1 MPSDAPHGTPF
12 AVNSR
17 PTDMVPTLDC
27 VSLLYTWGCWWNES
41 RMIPT
46 SLRLESLPGPAGL
59 NHLRDHHFGTSWK
72 PLKKFGIPGGWL
84 DTRATKLEHAWTKH
98 WYVFSARYHWYG
110 DKSRQHKVWQCFLL
124 AKALVLQRELLRFT
138 GDVGN
143 CRVRVPSLIL
153 QAAPTKN
160 KQAGEVEWEH
170 TNEHG
175 YGSTKNGRRRQFLI
189 RVYIYILVHFNMG
202 YPSLTQLIGCL
213 TVETLCVCVPW
224 SAPSLARQSHP
235 GF

>member
-153 QAAPTKN
+153 QAAATKTN
-160 KQAGEVEWEH
+160 KLGRL
-170 TNEHG
+170 
-175 YGSTKNGRRRQFLI
+175 NGNIPMNMDMARQKMVGDDNSWSVCI
-189 RVYIYILVHFNMG
+189 YIYTCPF
-202 YPSLTQLIGCL
+202 
-213 TVETLCVCVPW
+213 
-224 SAPSLARQSHP
+224 
-235 GF
+235 